1 MGILTTV
8 LSSHLRTPHLI
19 LRNIKWRMPRTISDQ
34 QVVFVVGAPR
44 SGTTL
49 LQRVLASHSALFSIE
64 GETGIFSARNY
75 FTRTHF
81 RLSAE
86 DTQSL
91 FDRSS
96 DIVDFFA
103 NGVMLLKERRGEG
116 TFVEKTPQ
124 HVRHLAFLLKHFPRA
139 KFVHV
144 IRDGRDCFC
153 SAQGHPNIP
162 QRSSVSTFA
171 KYWKSCIKSARRE
184 STSDRIFTLKYE
196 DFTADASGWLD
207 RIMAFLG
214 KEAEADQLNPARI
227 GDDQRSA
234 AKHFKRLTAPIS
246 NATVERWRTELTPE
260 QVAAFDRIAGT
271 ELQLHGYAVGGA

>member
-1 MGILTTV
+1 MGVLTTF
-8 LSSHLRTPHLI
+8 LTSHLRTPHLI
-19 LRNIKWRMPRTISDQ
+19 PRNIKWRLPRTISDQ

-75 FTRTHF
+75 FARTHF
-81 RLSAE
+81 RLSVE
-86 DTQSL
+86 DTQDL
-91 FDRSS
+91 FAQSN

-103 NGVMLLKERRGEG
+103 NGVTLLKERRGGG

-139 KFVHV
+139 KFVHI

-171 KYWKSCIKSARRE
+171 KYWKSCIKSAHRE
-184 STSDRIFTLKYE
+184 SSSDRIFTLKYE
-196 DFTADASGWLD
+196 DFTADASEWLD
-207 RIMAFLG
+207 RIMSFLG
-214 KEAEADQLNPARI
+214 QEVEADQLDPSRT

-234 AKHFKRLTAPIS
+234 AKHFKRLTTPIS

-271 ELQLHGYAVGGA
+271 ELQLHGYAAGGA